1 MPGSPQYPSDRVA
14 QKSYEAGP
22 VEQGNAPKDIAG
34 KEEVKTERA
43 GGDK

>member
-14 QKSYEAGP
+14 QKSYESGGVQSGLPA
-22 VEQGNAPKDIAG
+22 VSEAG

-43 GGDK
+43 GKDE